1 MINKIQETKNEII
14 TGTDQNIDFLKINNN
29 NNHALNLH
37 NTLMSLEVLTI
48 ITKTTRIT
56 HSTATLIDSIYLSK
70 NLT

>member
-14 TGTDQNIDFLKINNN
+14 TGTDQNIDFLKISN

-37 NTLMSLEVLTI
+37 NTLMPLEVLTI

-56 HSTATLIDSIYLSK
+56 HSKATLIDSIYLSK